1 MSESGPVVRVTE
13 AKDLACFCIYSEP
26 VGLGGHTL
34 QKGEN
39 KRQQGWQDQ
48 ERLTWCLSVKVTMK
62 FPIAGSSWWWQRWNL
77 DL

>member
-1 MSESGPVVRVTE
+1 MRVDLVRVTE
-13 AKDLACFCIYSEP
+13 AKDLAYFRIYSEP

-39 KRQQGWQDQ
+39 KRKQGWQDQ
-48 ERLTWCLSVKVTMK
+48 ERLTWGLSVKVTMK
-62 FPIAGSSWWWQRWNL
+62 FPIAGSSWRWQRWNL